1 MSMAASDTARAMSNA
16 ERDVRVDLA
25 ACYRLVAR
33 FGWNQLIFSHLSARV
48 PDTRYLLL
56 NPFGLLFSEIT
67 ASSLVKADIE
77 GNIVGASDYPLN
89 AAAPALHTPW
99 YGEDFERRYA
109 PARPVGC
116 VMHLETDAGAAV
128 SAQAGG
134 LLPINQT
141 TLGISH
147 LVAYH
152 DFEGFALDADES
164 ERLMADA
171 GGDKKVLI
179 LRNHGTLILGPT
191 VAATFQL
198 AYLVEQAC
206 RAQLLA
212 QSGGATLAVPSA
224 AVQARAAGQ
233 QSTEIETN
241 EAAWPSLLRLLD
253 REDPSYHQ

>member
-1 MSMAASDTARAMSNA
+1 MSMAAPDTALTMSNA

-33 FGWNQLIFSHLSARV
+33 FGWDQLIFSHLSARV
-48 PDTRYLLL
+48 PDAPCILL

-67 ASSLVKADIE
+67 ASSLVKADLE

-99 YGEDFERRYA
+99 YTEDYERRYA
-109 PARPVGC
+109 PARTVGC

-128 SAQAGG
+128 SALAEG

-141 TLGISH
+141 ALGISH

-152 DFEGFALDADES
+152 DFEGFALDAEES

-171 GGDKKVLI
+171 RGDKKVLI
-179 LRNHGTLILGPT
+179 LRNHGTLVLGPT

-212 QSGGATLAVPSA
+212 QSGGAKLALPSA
-224 AVQARAAGQ
+224 AVQAHTASQ
-233 QSTEIETN
+233 QSSQIETS

-253 REDPSYHQ
+253 REDPSYRQ